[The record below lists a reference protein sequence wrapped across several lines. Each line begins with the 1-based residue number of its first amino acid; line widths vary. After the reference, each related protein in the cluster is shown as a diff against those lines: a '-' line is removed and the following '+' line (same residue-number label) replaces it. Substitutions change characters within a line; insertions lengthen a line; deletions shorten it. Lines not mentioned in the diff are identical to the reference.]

1 MMFLRAVFAKLTL
14 PLPGHEVKPDDLQ
27 AYHRL
32 NKKNTVMVKF
42 KCRKQKRR
50 ILINRKNVLNK
61 SDVLTRLNFS
71 GRFFVSESMCHENL
85 QLYYK
90 CRQLQMLAKIHS
102 MWFWN
107 NSVNVKRNERSQTT
121 KIHHVIGIEK
131 LLGVHN
137 LSEFINK
144 TFS

>member
-1 MMFLRAVFAKLTL
+1 
-14 PLPGHEVKPDDLQ
+14 
-27 AYHRL
+27 
-32 NKKNTVMVKF
+32 
-42 KCRKQKRR
+42 
-50 ILINRKNVLNK
+50 
-61 SDVLTRLNFS
+61 
-71 GRFFVSESMCHENL
+71 MCHENL

-90 CRQLQMLAKIHS
+90 RRQLQMLAKIHS